1 MPPGDGP
8 GDGLFDPI
16 FTTDELAAATSDH
29 AWVTRMLEFEA
40 ALAVAEARA
49 GVVPPEAADAIGR
62 CCRSIDVDLAALGHA
77 ARLGATPVIPLVAQ
91 LRRLLPPEAAR
102 WAHFGAT
109 SQDVL
114 DTALMLVLQRG
125 LELVSDDLHRL
136 SGAAAA
142 LAEEHRSTL
151 IAARTLLQHAAPTT
165 FGRKVAGWL
174 VAIVEVG
181 QVLTEVRRR
190 RLAVQLG
197 GPAGTLAALGTSG
210 PAVVEALASELG
222 LGVPVLPWHTDRT
235 RVVEVSSALALA
247 AGVAAK
253 IALDVALLMQTEV
266 SEAFEPSAAGR
277 GASSALP
284 HKRNPSMAAEIM
296 ADGRRAAALAG
307 AVLAGMAQEHE
318 RAVGGWQAEWQTMS
332 ELARAA
338 GGAVAFAAD
347 LLGGLEVDRTR
358 MENNLALTRG
368 LVVAERVT
376 LELAPHIGYDQARR
390 VVEEASRRAAQSSQP
405 LEGALSEGG
414 REMGGGIGEVGI
426 GEVGIGEVGA
436 RKVAAGEAGLG
447 EMGGPGLAD
456 VLAEL
461 PADLF
466 DPAAW
471 LGSSELYVDRALD
484 LYRKAYAD
492 D

>member
-1 MPPGDGP
+1 LPPGDNPAAKSGTSP
-8 GDGLFDPI
+8 GASRRDGLFSPI

-49 GVVPPEAADAIGR
+49 GVVPAEAATAIVDR
-62 CCRSIDVDLAALGHA
+62 CRSIDVDLAALGHA

-91 LRRLLPPEAAR
+91 LRRLLPPDVAR

-114 DTALMLVLQRG
+114 DTALMLVLQRA
-125 LELVSDDLHRL
+125 LDLVAGDLARL

-142 LAEEHRSTL
+142 LAEEHRSTV

-165 FGRKVAGWL
+165 FGRKAAGWL
-174 VAIVEVG
+174 VATVEVAE
-181 QVLTEVRRR
+181 VLRDVRRH

-197 GPAGTLAALGTSG
+197 GPAGTLAALGASG
-210 PAVVEALASELG
+210 VAVVETLASELG

-235 RVVEVSSALALA
+235 RVAEVSSALALA

-253 IALDVALLMQTEV
+253 IALDVSLLMQTEV
-266 SEAFEPSAAGR
+266 SEVFEPSAAGR
-277 GASSALP
+277 GASSSLP
-284 HKRNPSMAAEIM
+284 HKRNPSMAAEII

-307 AVLAGMAQEHE
+307 GVLAGMAQEHE
-318 RAVGGWQAEWQTMS
+318 RAVGAWQAEWQTMS

-347 LLGGLEVDRTR
+347 LLSGLEVDGTR
-358 MENNLALTRG
+358 MQSNLALTRG

-376 LELAPHIGYDQARR
+376 LELAPHIGYDEARR
-390 VVEEASRRAAQSSQP
+390 VVEEASRLAAQSSIS
-405 LEGALSEGG
+405 LEEALSEVSWEKGGETG
-414 REMGGGIGEVGI
+414 RESGET
-426 GEVGIGEVGA
+426 A
-436 RKVAAGEAGLG
+436 
-447 EMGGPGLAD
+447 GPGPAD
-456 VLAEL
+456 VLAKL
-461 PADLF
+461 PANVF

-471 LGSSELYVDRALD
+471 LGSSELYVDQALD